1 MMEKRTTA
9 AEAVDRERGKRIKQA
24 RKSKGITQ
32 TEMASHLGIT
42 LQAYQRY
49 EYGNELRSSVIISL
63 CAKLEC
69 SPSWMLGIKDEGKS
83 LEDNDPL
90 MVALRERCDELN
102 LSGQKK
108 IVEYASDLACNPK
121 YQTWKQS

>member
-9 AEAVDRERGKRIKQA
+9 AEAIDKERGKRIKQA
-24 RKSKGITQ
+24 RKNKGFTQ

-49 EYGNELRSSVIISL
+49 EYGHELRSSVIISL

-69 SPSWMLGIKDEGKS
+69 SPSWILGIKEEGGS
-83 LEDNDPL
+83 LDDSDPL

-121 YQTWKQS
+121 YRILKQP